1 MKKNLLLLFCL
12 PLFFISCGK
21 KPEANFTWSPT
32 NPKAGVEMQ
41 FTNTSI
47 DAKKYDWNFGDMSVG
62 KEKDPKHTYSNAGDY
77 IIDLNAHNGLSSDV
91 KTVTIT
97 VVP

>member
-1 MKKNLLLLFCL
+1 MKLLFVI
-12 PLFFISCGK
+12 LFSVLLYSCGK
-21 KPEANFTWSPT
+21 KPEADFTWSPE

-41 FTNTSI
+41 FTNISK
-47 DAKKYDWNFGDMSVG
+47 DAKKYDWNFGDMSIG
-62 KEKDPKHTYSNAGDY
+62 KGKSPAHTYSNAGSY
-77 IIDLNAHNGLSSDV
+77 IIDLTAHNGLSSDT